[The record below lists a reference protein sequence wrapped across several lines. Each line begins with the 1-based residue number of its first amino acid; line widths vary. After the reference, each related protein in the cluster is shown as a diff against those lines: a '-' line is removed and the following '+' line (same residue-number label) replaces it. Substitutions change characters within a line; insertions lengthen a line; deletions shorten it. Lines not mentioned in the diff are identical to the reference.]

1 MKKKLI
7 TSLIIG
13 TFLISGLSFIGCGSS
28 DNSIDQTNTASDINS
43 KKDSTTSE
51 NTKTDNVQDKQES
64 SKDSNIENSSSSEID
79 KKANEN
85 AETSKPKE
93 DSNQTNDSSISKEKS
108 NKEEVNSS
116 KKTDSTSN
124 DENKTNKNS
133 NSNPDEKKLK
143 YEYEEA
149 DKKLNELWHQI
160 VSYGADYPD
169 LIKSQ
174 EKWIKYKD
182 SKDLATKTKL
192 TQERIT
198 TLENWFA
205 YQRRIQGEKGYQ
217 FAQTHKCPS
226 LDWN

>member
-7 TSLIIG
+7 ASLIIG
-13 TFLISGLSFIGCGSS
+13 TFLISGLSFIGCNKSDSS
-28 DNSIDQTNTASDINS
+28 TAQTNTESDSNS
-43 KKDSTTSE
+43 KKDSTT
-51 NTKTDNVQDKQES
+51 KDNKIDSDQNKQES
-64 SKDSNIENSSSSEID
+64 SKDSNKENSSSSETP
-79 KKANEN
+79 KKDNEN
-85 AETSKPKE
+85 AENSK
-93 DSNQTNDSSISKEKS
+93 DSKKVNDSAISKEKS
-108 NKEEVNSS
+108 NKEDNSS

-133 NSNPDEKKLK
+133 NSDSEEKNLK

-149 DKKLNELWHQI
+149 DKQLNELWDQI

-174 EKWIKYKD
+174 KKWIKYKD

-198 TLENWFA
+198 TLQKWFA
-205 YQRRIQGEKGYQ
+205 YQMRIQGEKGYQ

-226 LDWN
+226 LDWE

>member
-7 TSLIIG
+7 ASLIIG
-13 TFLISGLSFIGCGSS
+13 TFLISGLAFIGCDKPDSS
-28 DNSIDQTNTASDINS
+28 TAQTNTESDSNS
-43 KKDSTTSE
+43 KKDSTTE
-51 NTKTDNVQDKQES
+51 DNKIDSDQNKQES
-64 SKDSNIENSSSSEID
+64 SKDL
-79 KKANEN
+79 KKAN
-85 AETSKPKE
+85 
-93 DSNQTNDSSISKEKS
+93 DSTISKEKS
-108 NKEEVNSS
+108 NKEDNSS

-133 NSNPDEKKLK
+133 NSDSEEKNLK

-149 DKKLNELWHQI
+149 DKQLNELWSQI

-169 LIKSQ
+169 LIESQ
-174 EKWIKYKD
+174 KKWIKYKD

-198 TLENWFA
+198 TLQKWFA
-205 YQRRIQGEKGYQ
+205 YQMRIQGEKGYQ

-226 LDWN
+226 LDWE

>member
-7 TSLIIG
+7 ASLIIG
-13 TFLISGLSFIGCGSS
+13 IFLISGLSFVGCNKPDSS
-28 DNSIDQTNTASDINS
+28 TAQTNTESDSNS
-43 KKDSTTSE
+43 KKDSTTE
-51 NTKTDNVQDKQES
+51 DNKIDSDQNKQES
-64 SKDSNIENSSSSEID
+64 SKDSNKENSSSSEIP
-79 KKANEN
+79 KKDNEN
-85 AETSKPKE
+85 AENSK
-93 DSNQTNDSSISKEKS
+93 DSKKANDSAISKEKS
-108 NKEEVNSS
+108 NKEDNSS

-133 NSNPDEKKLK
+133 NSDSEEKNLK

-149 DKKLNELWHQI
+149 DKQLNELWDQI
-160 VSYGADYPD
+160 VSYGADYPY

-174 EKWIKYKD
+174 KKWIKYKD

-198 TLENWFA
+198 TLQKWFA
-205 YQRRIQGEKGYQ
+205 YQMRIQGEKGYQ

-226 LDWN
+226 LDWE

>member
-7 TSLIIG
+7 ASLIIG
-13 TFLISGLSFIGCGSS
+13 IFLISGLSFVGCNKPDSS
-28 DNSIDQTNTASDINS
+28 TAQTNTESDSNS
-43 KKDSTTSE
+43 KKDSTTE
-51 NTKTDNVQDKQES
+51 DNKIDSDQNKQET
-64 SKDSNIENSSSSEID
+64 SKDS
-79 KKANEN
+79 KKV
-85 AETSKPKE
+85 
-93 DSNQTNDSSISKEKS
+93 NDSAISKEKS
-108 NKEEVNSS
+108 NKEDNSS

-133 NSNPDEKKLK
+133 NSDSEEKNLK

-149 DKKLNELWHQI
+149 DKQLNELWDQI

-174 EKWIKYKD
+174 KKWIKYKD

-198 TLENWFA
+198 TLQKWFA
-205 YQRRIQGEKGYQ
+205 YQMRIQGEKGYQ

-226 LDWN
+226 LDWE